1 MPSPGPVTQLLV
13 QARLGDDAAR
23 DELLRLT
30 YDELR
35 RLARAQLR
43 RERAGHTLQP
53 TELAHEVCIHLLG
66 REEVPGENRAQ
77 FLAFVAE
84 AMRHILISHA
94 RSRGR
99 AKRGGEPERIT
110 LEVEELVGVNA
121 NPDLIALDEA
131 LHRLS
136 ELDPR
141 KGRVVELRFF
151 GGMTIEQVARVLK
164 VSDRTVK
171 RDWEVARTWLLR
183 ELREEGRDV
192 R

>member
-1 MPSPGPVTQLLV
+1 MPSPGSVTQLL
-13 QARLGDDAAR
+13 ARVRSGDDEAR

-30 YDELR
+30 YDDLR

-53 TELAHEVCIHLLG
+53 TALVHEACIHLLG
-66 REEVPGENRAQ
+66 REEEPGENRAQ

-99 AKRGGEPERIT
+99 AKRGGGPERIP
-110 LEVEELVGVNA
+110 LEVEELVGVDA

-136 ELDPR
+136 ELNPR

-171 RDWEVARTWLLR
+171 RDWEVARIWLKH
-183 ELREEGRDV
+183 ELSEEERRVG
-192 R
+192 

>member
-1 MPSPGPVTQLLV
+1 MASPGPVTQLL
-13 QARLGDDAAR
+13 ARARAGDDEAR

-30 YDELR
+30 YDDLR

-43 RERAGHTLQP
+43 RERADHTLQP
-53 TELAHEVCIHLLG
+53 TALVHEVCLHLLG
-66 REEVPGENRAQ
+66 GDEVPGENRAQ

-99 AKRGGEPERIT
+99 AKRGGDAGRIA
-110 LEVEELVGVNA
+110 VEIDRLVGVNS
-121 NPDLIALDEA
+121 NPDLVALDEA
-131 LHRLS
+131 LGRLS
-136 ELDPR
+136 GIDPR

-151 GGMTIEQVARVLK
+151 GGMTIEQVAQVLN
-164 VSDRTVK
+164 VSAMTVK

-183 ELREEGRDV
+183 ELSEDGRDV
-192 R
+192 G